1 MRSLSEVKFSKG
13 DSSPSSMVSSNMG
26 WYIPH
31 GFCPGRNAMDL
42 LRRQFQTHRG
52 ERIFTKLVGPE
63 FKSYWPN
70 RNKDLKNIKGSLF
83 SSEIPL
89 KYGDKLGHAFS
100 KIVRQLPLTSTEI
113 YRENMIEWRSRRGGN
128 KKK

>member
-1 MRSLSEVKFSKG
+1 
-13 DSSPSSMVSSNMG
+13 
-26 WYIPH
+26 
-31 GFCPGRNAMDL
+31 MDL
-42 LRRQFQTHRG
+42 LRRQFQTHRS
-52 ERIFTKLVGPE
+52 ERIFKKLVGPE

-70 RNKDLKNIKGSLF
+70 RNKDIKNIKGSLF

-89 KYGDKLGHAFS
+89 NEANKFGHEFS
-100 KIVRQLPLTSTEI
+100 KIVRQLPLTSSEI